1 MRNQSPTDQI
11 NSLNDS
17 RVYDLNFKN
26 QSANISGSSH
36 KNQSLDNP
44 QILNYQNQ
52 NAYQDYQDLGVSP
65 NQYYQQRA
73 HLIDQNQLNSQS
85 LNTSSLSNNFQIN
98 QTMTG
103 TMNANGISQLL
114 SNTQNTQPLSAFD
127 RLYYSGLQRKASRE
141 RKSKQMQDQ
150 LVEKEM
156 REVQKQPK
164 ISVISSEVAK
174 TLRDRSNMASRN
186 SAAHEENQ
194 DPTQNFNNYTDQQ
207 QNNRT
212 NTGERSQERQKGK
225 TNDFLQYSLEW
236 QRLRDAKIQQA
247 KVMQETKILEDS
259 KPVHQANSKMMPDDY
274 KGVVSGYYDQVNKFF
289 EKKRIYMEIANT
301 KPEAKPQINNYN
313 PAANKSS
320 RRSRSRSNNRQVS
333 QTQNQSI
340 NLRNANAQ
348 NNSNIMHIS
357 QSNNLLINNYADF
370 NEGLS
375 LDNYDTVIEKQGGTS
390 TLNKFNE
397 YVGDKVEIR
406 LMKKGIE
413 YKNNLN
419 HKRHE
424 QIQEMLRE
432 GPTFQPKLIS
442 ENDKYLKE
450 KRNLA
455 QQLEDGVVKS
465 KEEIGNQFYCQA
477 MVFLMNKQQKIIE
490 NQKQLYEQPRIPKMS
505 QKSIEI
511 TQNQHRKPIYEK
523 QTVSIENKKGKGHN
537 FKEDVQKQDD
547 PEVQAR
553 KRVKMQEFIKRNYE
567 KELRAKQLKSEQIK
581 KDLESIE
588 KLKEQGVS
596 FQPKLS
602 NGTMNLITQRQKR
615 QTPTFEELYREA
627 NIKRQKHKEQIE
639 KREKEVIA
647 QELQDATFKPNIN
660 KDVTVLDQKKPD
672 KSSYAN
678 SQKRDQYQKIQLQ
691 KKEVKDKQLSKQ
703 QKDSK
708 NSSYLQM
715 YYKNQFGQ
723 QVAQTQSDL
732 KKAQDMVKYVSFNE
746 NQEDL
751 SNKNDISTY
760 QDKSPSQQT
769 QNYQEQ
775 HIKQQQKQTLS
786 KQLQFQNLQ
795 NLNAQDNNRRR
806 SSELNKTIES
816 NLLDFNE
823 EKFMEDTKNLGQH
836 INVIGQSSGRSSI
849 SNNNPSGQ
857 LQNNEYGQLAQNQG
871 AYRNSFHQFANSTL
885 DTKNSSNSQKS
896 LVKVSA
902 SQLPLQMTET
912 KRRSEGNDVIEGFL
926 NEMQLAATQ
935 NSANFSQPTME
946 KIIEDARRALLEY
959 DDSSSQI
966 EQFSQINHEIIQKQT
981 QKLNNTLAS
990 NQNDGMSNTKNLM
1003 FIYDND
1009 SSLGVGMNQDFNPDY
1024 NQELDSILQH
1034 QKSIDQHTPIK
1045 PIKSPKSDATNL
1057 MPMHSSDLP
1066 STNTKNILEQDQ
1078 FEDLKNDQ
1086 DFSQEDISQTS
1097 QNRIQPFNP
1106 PSSSQNTSQTPTQ
1119 QSTSILERNQ
1129 NTMNKTL
1136 SLIEEE
1142 SQEEFFTNNDDQDRQ
1157 SSYTNQD
1164 YPRGS
1169 LNAINQS
1176 NNAHHSQNHTQ
1187 NNTMLN
1193 TINLRNHNNDN
1204 SMSNTQELSLK
1215 HELMMGRDSFHNN
1228 AADFHHND
1236 QLDIIHRGSDYSAY
1250 QRNSQYSNIDN
1261 RHNEGNLFSPNK
1273 QEFNNDFDETRK
1285 LNQNDFMRISD
1296 SKNNSKRLDESDIQN
1311 KSRTVEV
1318 SHHIKSAQE
1327 PQIPNIVRDIENME
1341 KDFTKFLEQIY
1352 N

>member
-1 MRNQSPTDQI
+1 
-11 NSLNDS
+11 
-17 RVYDLNFKN
+17 
-26 QSANISGSSH
+26 
-36 KNQSLDNP
+36 
-44 QILNYQNQ
+44 
-52 NAYQDYQDLGVSP
+52 
-65 NQYYQQRA
+65 
-73 HLIDQNQLNSQS
+73 
-85 LNTSSLSNNFQIN
+85 
-98 QTMTG
+98 
-103 TMNANGISQLL
+103 
-114 SNTQNTQPLSAFD
+114 
-127 RLYYSGLQRKASRE
+127 
-141 RKSKQMQDQ
+141 
-150 LVEKEM
+150 M

-186 SAAHEENQ
+186 SAVQEENQ
-194 DPTQNFNNYTDQQ
+194 DPTQHFNNSTDLQ

-212 NTGERSQERQKGK
+212 INGDRSQERQKGK

-301 KPEAKPQINNYN
+301 KPEARPQINNYN

-490 NQKQLYEQPRIPKMS
+490 NQKQLYEQPRIPKM
-505 QKSIEI
+505 K
-511 TQNQHRKPIYEK
+511 
-523 QTVSIENKKGKGHN
+523 NKKGKGHN

-602 NGTMNLITQRQKR
+602 NGTMNLITQRQRR

-647 QELQDATFKPNIN
+647 QELYDATFKPNIN

-678 SQKRDQYQKIQLQ
+678 SQKQNKYQKIQQQ

-732 KKAQDMVKYVSFNE
+732 KKAQDMVKYVSFND
-746 NQEDL
+746 NQEDP

-769 QNYQEQ
+769 QNYQE
-775 HIKQQQKQTLS
+775 
-786 KQLQFQNLQ
+786 
-795 NLNAQDNNRRR
+795 

-871 AYRNSFHQFANSTL
+871 ANRNSFHQFANSTL

-946 KIIEDARRALLEY
+946 KIIEDARRALLDY
-959 DDSSSQI
+959 DDSSSQV

-1009 SSLGVGMNQDFNPDY
+1009 SSLGVGMNQDFNPDF

-1057 MPMHSSDLP
+1057 LPMHSSDLP

-1106 PSSSQNTSQTPTQ
+1106 PSSSQNISQTPTQ

-1176 NNAHHSQNHTQ
+1176 NNPHHSQNHTQ